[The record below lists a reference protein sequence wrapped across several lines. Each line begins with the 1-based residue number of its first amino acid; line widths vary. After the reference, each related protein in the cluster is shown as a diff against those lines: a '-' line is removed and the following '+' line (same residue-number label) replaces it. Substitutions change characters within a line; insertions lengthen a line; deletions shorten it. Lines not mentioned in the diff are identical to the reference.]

1 MQKFLISAGLA
12 ALLGACS
19 YVDAYE
25 EAVYD
30 LEPSYCYKSIG
41 GVECYRKPYHRDERR
56 LVNYFGQHPSRYD
69 KPEPA
74 ERAPHSPPEMVN
86 YWVKDA
92 EPIPRPAPSGNVA
105 NLPWL
110 DPELQIEEANKRE
123 FDRMAAKT
131 DATFALLNK
140 MGIGPHGEVTLK
152 RPRHDLP
159 GARAMQEA
167 QAKIDSKNEANNGA
181 PVKLEPPVIEVE
193 VN

>member
-1 MQKFLISAGLA
+1 MMRIFFVSAGLL

-30 LEPSYCYKSIG
+30 MEPSYCYKSIG

-56 LVNYFGQHPSRYD
+56 LVNYFGPHPSNVD
-69 KPEPA
+69 KPEAA
-74 ERAPHSPPEMVN
+74 EKAPHSPPKMVN

-92 EPIPRPAPSGNVA
+92 EPIPRPAANGNIA

-110 DPELQIEEANKRE
+110 DPKLQLEAANKRE
-123 FDRMAAKT
+123 FDRVAAKPDGT
-131 DATFALLNK
+131 IALLNK
-140 MGIGPHGEVTLK
+140 MGIGPHGEITRK
-152 RPRHDLP
+152 RPRGGNLP
-159 GARAMQEA
+159 GAREINKAMKKADQ
-167 QAKIDSKNEANNGA
+167 QASAGA
-181 PVKLEPPVIEVE
+181 PGQLQPPVIEVE